1 MALIRHLKQTLG
13 SEEAKYIDAD
23 WIDGA
28 DILDRPDDRV
38 LFVNCAPGT
47 LIRGT
52 RAKKYYAIGD
62 LLPDTHGL
70 VAEIVRTGRWD
81 RSGRHSKRYDIVVC
95 GQSGPRFLRRA
106 LRRLREGGRL
116 IARGRELMPLISQ
129 IFERAS
135 SRQTITGSWFS
146 FGDGYHPILRV
157 SRQLDA
163 LCLVWE
169 TSEPVESRA
178 NSAGAEEDS
187 LSYSEVAWL
196 AAHQI

>member
-28 DILDRPDDRV
+28 DILDRPRERV

-52 RAKKYYAIGD
+52 RARKYYAVGD

-70 VAEIVRTGRWD
+70 VAASVRAGLWD
-81 RSGRHSKRYDIVVC
+81 RSGNHPKRYDIVIC

-106 LRRLREGGRL
+106 LRRLREDGRL
-116 IARGRELMPLISQ
+116 ITRGRELMPLISQ

-135 SRQTITGSWFS
+135 SRQTITGSW
-146 FGDGYHPILRV
+146 
-157 SRQLDA
+157 
-163 LCLVWE
+163 
-169 TSEPVESRA
+169 
-178 NSAGAEEDS
+178 
-187 LSYSEVAWL
+187 LSYE
-196 AAHQI
+196 IR